1 MSVTYVHGYDR
12 HEAVRLQDQASTL
25 EDLLHGDTHYPEGSF
40 VLEAGCGVG
49 AQTVPLA
56 QRSPGARFTAVD
68 ISAASLAAAE
78 RKAHTA
84 GLSNVRFL
92 QGEIEAL
99 PFEPG
104 SFDHL
109 FVCFVLEHLPAPVQ
123 ALAALRRLV
132 RPGGTV
138 TVIEGD
144 HGSTYFHPDSAGGPG
159 CGRLPGRA
167 AAQGRGQR
175 PDRPA
180 ALSLLNEA
188 GCTDIRVT
196 PRMVYVDGSRPNLA
210 DGFTRRTFTAMIAGV
225 REPAIAAGLSDPEGF
240 DAGITALGRAA
251 EPDGVFA
258 TRSSRLSRASRDQP
272 SRADASLSLS
282 SCR

>member
-25 EDLLHGDTHYPEGSF
+25 EDLLHGDTHYPEGSS

-49 AQTVPLA
+49 AQRVPLA
-56 QRSPGARFTAVD
+56 QRSSGARFTAFD

-78 RKAHTA
+78 RTAHAA
-84 GLSNVRFL
+84 GLSNVCFL
-92 QGEIEAL
+92 RADIEAL

-144 HGSTYFHPDSAGGPG
+144 HGSTYFHPDSAAA
-159 CGRLPGRA
+159 RA
-167 AAQGRGQR
+167 AVDCQVELQRRAGGNALIGRQLY
-175 PDRPA
+175 PCSTKPA
-180 ALSLLNEA
+180 ARISVSRRDGLCRREPA
-188 GCTDIRVT
+188 EPGGRVHAA
-196 PRMVYVDGSRPNLA
+196 NLHGH
-210 DGFTRRTFTAMIAGV
+210 DRGV

-251 EPDGVFA
+251 EPDGVFCYTFFKA
-258 TRSSRLSRASRDQP
+258 VAGV
-272 SRADASLSLS
+272 A
-282 SCR
+282 

>member
-144 HGSTYFHPDSAGGPG
+144 HGSTYFHPDSAAA
-159 CGRLPGRA
+159 RA
-167 AAQGRGQR
+167 AVDCQVELQRRAGGNALIGRQLY
-175 PDRPA
+175 P
-180 ALSLLNEA
+180 LLHEA

-196 PRMVYVDGSRPNLA
+196 PRWSMSTGAGRPGRRVHAANLHGH
-210 DGFTRRTFTAMIAGV
+210 DRGV
-225 REPAIAAGLSDPEGF
+225 REPP
-240 DAGITALGRAA
+240 
-251 EPDGVFA
+251 
-258 TRSSRLSRASRDQP
+258 SRLD
-272 SRADASLSLS
+272 
-282 SCR
+282 